1 MPKMKLGDVAIEF
14 KDKCNGNG
22 AGLPSVG
29 LEHLVPGEVRLSN
42 WEDNAQNT
50 FTKLFKK
57 GHILFG
63 RRRAYQKKASVAEF
77 EGKCSGDITVIEAKE
92 GVINKDLLPF
102 IIQNDEFFDFAVS
115 KSAGSLSPRVKWSH
129 LKEYEF
135 ALPDREEQDKLAE
148 LLWAIEENIEAYNNL
163 ILATDNLIKAKFVD
177 MFYNDK
183 TYKFKTV
190 NLDKIALVTA
200 GQTSPKEDD
209 FTDEGVPF
217 IKAGNL
223 YDLINTKNFDEDQ
236 CLRVTEDVVNKY
248 KLKLQN
254 KGTIIFAKS
263 GMSCM
268 KGHVYTLKKDAYV
281 VSHLACVYPSDS
293 DYKSIFLEYFFKD
306 LKVESLVGKNS
317 YPTTS
322 ISTIK
327 KLDVSTPPKELQEQF
342 AKFVDLSRESI
353 ENLKIARDNLQL
365 VKKAMIKKYFG

>member
-92 GVINKDLLPF
+92 GVIKKDLLPF

-135 ALPDREEQDKLAE
+135 SLPDREEQDKLAE

-163 ILATDNLIKAKFVD
+163 NLATEELIKGKFIKMFGSPLGKESKYKRVKLKKLCDKASSNISIKKVEHDIGDYPLYGASGLIKYISSYKMELPYIGIVKDGAGVGRTFKLPAKSSVVSTIQ
-177 MFYNDK
+177 YILPKPETNIS
-183 TYKFKTV
+183 YLEYLIKFMDLGKGYTGSAIPHIYFKDYGEIYV
-190 NLDKIALVTA
+190 PAPPIEIQKQFEKIACEA
-200 GQTSPKEDD
+200 E
-209 FTDEGVPF
+209 
-217 IKAGNL
+217 
-223 YDLINTKNFDEDQ
+223 
-236 CLRVTEDVVNKY
+236 
-248 KLKLQN
+248 
-254 KGTIIFAKS
+254 
-263 GMSCM
+263 
-268 KGHVYTLKKDAYV
+268 
-281 VSHLACVYPSDS
+281 
-293 DYKSIFLEYFFKD
+293 KSIQHTNKC
-306 LKVESLVGKNS
+306 
-317 YPTTS
+317 
-322 ISTIK
+322 I
-327 KLDVSTPPKELQEQF
+327 
-342 AKFVDLSRESI
+342 
-353 ENLKIARDNLQL
+353 DNLQL
-365 VKKAMIKKYFG
+365 VKKAIVKKYFG

>member
-102 IIQNDEFFDFAVS
+102 IIQNEEFFDFAVS

-148 LLWAIEENIEAYNNL
+148 LLWAIEENIEAYNKL
-163 ILATDNLIKAKFVD
+163 IS
-177 MFYNDK
+177 Y
-183 TYKFKTV
+183 
-190 NLDKIALVTA
+190 
-200 GQTSPKEDD
+200 
-209 FTDEGVPF
+209 TDELIIAQF
-217 IKAGNL
+217 IEIFGNPVE
-223 YDLINTKNFDEDQ
+223 LIGNYEFKDVLEDQ
-236 CLRVTEDVVNKY
+236 TRLGTKIKKGDY
-248 KLKLQN
+248 KLQGKYP
-254 KGTIIFAKS
+254 IIDQSQEFIS
-263 GMSCM
+263 GAS
-268 KGHVYTLKKDAYV
+268 
-281 VSHLACVYPSDS
+281 S
-293 DYKSIFLEYFFKD
+293 
-306 LKVESLVGKNS
+306 
-317 YPTTS
+317 
-322 ISTIK
+322 
-327 KLDVSTPPKELQEQF
+327 
-342 AKFVDLSRESI
+342 
-353 ENLKIARDNLQL
+353 
-365 VKKAMIKKYFG
+365 